1 MTSTH
6 EETLVQRLSRL
17 QELTDQESVATC
29 VGCGCDDQRA
39 CWNDEEGQACSW
51 LRVDRNTARGVCS
64 TCPEHIERWDAGNTA
79 QAEST
84 DN

>member
-29 VGCGCDDQRA
+29 VGCSCDDQRA
-39 CWNDEEGQACSW
+39 CWNDEEGRLA
-51 LRVDRNTARGVCS
+51 VGFV
-64 TCPEHIERWDAGNTA
+64 
-79 QAEST
+79 
-84 DN
+84 